1 MENNP
6 SSLKKKKKWYR
17 RLLFKR
23 KSMKL
28 KNHQMQESKS
38 FCLPDHSTLM
48 RKNSKLHNLYL
59 PKPWLLWKENLL
71 KNVTAAAWML
81 NLCSPFMMKTSKKR
95 IQGLLICMFTDGLG
109 SQRVRFY
116 LNAEVTALP
125 AIGSDHSPL
134 ILSTLHAQMG
144 ASKAPGPDGLNGLF
158 FHQHW
163 QDIGADVFR
172 EVHRFF
178 ESEPLCPICKLEP
191 ETIEHTLMLC
201 PWTTQVWNDSSLK
214 SAPNLVQCHHI
225 KGLFLCL
232 E

>member
-1 MENNP
+1 
-6 SSLKKKKKWYR
+6 
-17 RLLFKR
+17 
-23 KSMKL
+23 
-28 KNHQMQESKS
+28 
-38 FCLPDHSTLM
+38 
-48 RKNSKLHNLYL
+48 
-59 PKPWLLWKENLL
+59 
-71 KNVTAAAWML
+71 
-81 NLCSPFMMKTSKKR
+81 MMKTSKKR

-178 ESEPLCPICKLEP
+178 ESDIIAEEQSAFVGSRQIQDNILNRYAQYASWNPRRLS
-191 ETIEHTLMLC
+191 TL
-201 PWTTQVWNDSSLK
+201 
-214 SAPNLVQCHHI
+214 
-225 KGLFLCL
+225 
-232 E
+232 